1 MTVSQSNLYAIVQRG
16 QNLGIRV
23 TPHKYADGKYHV
35 ARKKEDR
42 PIKVELAQIESY
54 IRRGYG
60 VRMSNRLERHP
71 PGLFTPKSIEGWR
84 KTVNR

>member
-23 TPHKYADGKYHV
+23 TPHKYAD
-35 ARKKEDR
+35 
-42 PIKVELAQIESY
+42 AQIESY

-60 VRMSNRLERHP
+60 VRDRE
-71 PGLFTPKSIEGWR
+71 
-84 KTVNR
+84 